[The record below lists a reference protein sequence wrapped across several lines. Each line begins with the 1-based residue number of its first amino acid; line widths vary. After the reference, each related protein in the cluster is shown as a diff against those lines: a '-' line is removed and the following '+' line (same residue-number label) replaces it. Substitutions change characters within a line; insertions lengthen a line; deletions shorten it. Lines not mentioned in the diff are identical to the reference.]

1 MIRIIGI
8 TICNWLSLESTKL
21 GIEGFG
27 RFLSAYPRFLLFFGI
42 AGLVYS
48 TEVSKRCQALIDNRF
63 DAVETE
69 LARKIHRQDKAIAEA
84 VHAMR
89 QVMAKSDDMAHAQ
102 TIEIN
107 ALRRAMEPL
116 VMDLEKRVAEQ
127 KLMSTAGRGR

>member
-1 MIRIIGI
+1 MDVFFQLIPG
-8 TICNWLSLESTKL
+8 
-21 GIEGFG
+21 
-27 RFLSAYPRFLLFFGI
+27 FLLFFGI

-127 KLMSTAGRGR
+127 KLMSTAGRGRRETLKI

>member
-1 MIRIIGI
+1 MDVFFQLIA
-8 TICNWLSLESTKL
+8 
-21 GIEGFG
+21 GF
-27 RFLSAYPRFLLFFGI
+27 SLFFGI

-63 DAVETE
+63 DSVEIQ

-89 QVMAKSDDMAHAQ
+89 QVMAKADETAHAQ
-102 TIEIN
+102 NREIN

-116 VMDLEKRVAEQ
+116 VMEMEKRAAEE
-127 KLMSTAGRGR
+127 KLMATVGRGRL

>member
-1 MIRIIGI
+1 MDVFFQLIA
-8 TICNWLSLESTKL
+8 
-21 GIEGFG
+21 GF
-27 RFLSAYPRFLLFFGI
+27 SLFFGI

-63 DAVETE
+63 EAVETQ

-89 QVMAKSDDMAHAQ
+89 QIMAKADEMAQAQ
-102 TIEIN
+102 NREIN

-116 VMDLEKRVAEQ
+116 VMDLETRVAEKQ
-127 KLMSTAGRGR
+127 LMATVAGRGR

>member
-1 MIRIIGI
+1 LDVFFQLIA
-8 TICNWLSLESTKL
+8 
-21 GIEGFG
+21 GF
-27 RFLSAYPRFLLFFGI
+27 SLFFGI

-48 TEVSKRCQALIDNRF
+48 TEVSKRYQALIDNRF